1 MRHRQ
6 HQREEGVRGN
16 LLCVQEIKGPEAS
29 LINATK
35 GVVRFRSAAADDD
48 DGGEYKIY
56 KKFKN
61 K

>member
-1 MRHRQ
+1 M
-6 HQREEGVRGN
+6 
-16 LLCVQEIKGPEAS
+16 CVQEIKGPEAS